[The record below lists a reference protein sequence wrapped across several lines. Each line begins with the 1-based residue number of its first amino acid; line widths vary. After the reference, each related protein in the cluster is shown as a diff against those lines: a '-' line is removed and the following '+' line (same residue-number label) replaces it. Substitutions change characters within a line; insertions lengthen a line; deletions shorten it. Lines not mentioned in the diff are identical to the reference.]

1 MFFVPEFNIMDERD
15 KKGNNV
21 AHIFAKNFKGKAV
34 VDIFCDKASNYEDK
48 FKSNWNMLSKTS
60 VDNFLY

>member
-1 MFFVPEFNIMDERD
+1 MDERD